1 MRLKRNLN
9 MNRVS
14 LLAGGLLS
22 LSLSTTSVQSA
33 ATAAPTP
40 ARLSVDQIVDRNL
53 AARGGAAAWRAVKTL
68 TIGGD
73 LDAGGK
79 PNHTLPYVLK
89 EKRPR
94 KSRLEVVFKD
104 QTSLQVYDGSQGWK
118 VRPFLNRNEVE
129 TYTPAEL
136 KSAAAEQ
143 DLDGPLVDYVAKGT
157 QISFVG
163 TEAVEGHPAYKLK
176 LTLQNGGKRNLW
188 IDAGSFLELKM
199 EGEPRKLDGR
209 MHNVA
214 VYFRDYK
221 AEHGLTLPHLQE
233 TIVEGTKAPPYKM
246 TITHVAVN
254 ESLDDSLFRKP
265 QLAAL
270 AMPAP
275 KQPGQP

>member
-1 MRLKRNLN
+1 

-14 LLAGGLLS
+14 LFAGGLLS
-22 LSLSTTSVQSA
+22 SGLAITSVQSA
-33 ATAAPTP
+33 AAAALPA

-68 TIGGD
+68 TIAGD

-79 PNHTLPYVLK
+79 PNHTLPYVLE

-94 KSRLEVVFKD
+94 KSRLEIVFKN
-104 QTSLQVYDGSQGWK
+104 QTSLQLYDGSQGWK
-118 VRPFLNRNEVE
+118 VRPFLNRTEVE
-129 TYTPAEL
+129 AYTPAEM

-163 TEAVEGHPAYKLK
+163 IEPVEGHPAYKLK

-199 EGEPRKLDGR
+199 DGDPRKLDGK

-221 AEHGLTLPHLQE
+221 VEHGLTLPHLQE

-246 TITHVAVN
+246 TITRVAVN
-254 ESLDDSLFRKP
+254 ENLDDSLFRKP
-265 QLAAL
+265 QFAAVAL
-270 AMPAP
+270 PAP
-275 KQPGQP
+275 KQPEQP